1 MARWPQSVGG
11 WERRESADSR
21 LPRSVT
27 APGRVPHLLDG
38 FRPRRGSTLE
48 LDPISAF
55 VSPPQGSASRTSALV
70 TMLGLLC
77 AASAAASALMACPVH
92 SGCTTELTMRS
103 RVVANAALSA
113 PAVTL
118 AYGGGD
124 GGSGGHGRGGGGGGG
139 GGGDDD
145 ETAEFLRL
153 LNSAEQATVL
163 DDWVG
168 RSRIY
173 KLTDNSELSRTHSAH
188 LAELEAMTE
197 FDTSGSGP
205 RGRRMVLGLFQD
217 ESVRAIAGAEVSH
230 ASGLVVSSLL
240 LYPSELNNEDSTT
253 SLRMIHALHL
263 LADAIESPLDMSPLR
278 ESEGTASWLG
288 QLVSEEADE

>member
-1 MARWPQSVGG
+1 MTDSAHGK
-11 WERRESADSR
+11 RRFGVS
-21 LPRSVT
+21 
-27 APGRVPHLLDG
+27 GR
-38 FRPRRGSTLE
+38 
-48 LDPISAF
+48 
-55 VSPPQGSASRTSALV
+55 SPPSVDFGFENLRFV

-77 AASAAASALMACPVH
+77 AASAAASALTAWPVQ
-92 SGCTTELTMRS
+92 SGCATELALRS
-103 RVVANAALSA
+103 RVVASAALSA
-113 PAVTL
+113 PAVSV

-124 GGSGGHGRGGGGGGG
+124 GGHGGHGRGGGGGGG

-173 KLTDNSELSRTHSAH
+173 KMTDDAELRAAHTAH

-205 RGRRMVLGLFQD
+205 RGRRMVLGLFQE

-240 LYPSELNNEDSTT
+240 LYPAELNNEDSTT

-278 ESEGTASWLG
+278 ESGETATWLG
-288 QLVSEEADE
+288 QLVGEEADE